1 MSDIPF
7 VQPKDESSSTLED
20 CRKLINSIAHRV
32 FRRVRAAGGRNLG
45 REDITSEL
53 MVAYCVARDKYDP
66 MTGVPFLAYLRTG
79 LFRHINRVVE
89 HELIEDLNTTVIEFE
104 TLAVSDK
111 TVAPSDQT
119 MIEQQF
125 HQALLAGIDDRA
137 RLFLELLQSPPRE
150 LVEELAAVQSL
161 AARSRERGYAR
172 SAPTTI
178 TAALVFDF
186 MQADAA
192 ERGVINKQITKRLAF
207 LKRRRQ

>member
-1 MSDIPF
+1 MSGAPF
-7 VQPKDESSSTLED
+7 AQPRDESSCALED
-20 CRKLINSIAHRV
+20 CRRLINSIAYRV

-66 MTGVPFLAYLRTG
+66 MTGVPFLAYLRNG

-104 TLAVSDK
+104 ALAMSDK
-111 TVAPSDQT
+111 TDAPDKT
-119 MIEQQF
+119 MIERQF
-125 HQALLAGIDDRA
+125 YQALLDGIDDRS

-150 LVEELAAVQSL
+150 LVEELAAVQAL
-161 AARSRERGYAR
+161 AARSRDRGYAR

-178 TAALVFDF
+178 SAALVFDF

-192 ERGVINKQITKRLAF
+192 ERGGINKQITKRLAF
-207 LKRRRQ
+207 LKRGRQ